1 MRVKFDVVS
10 DVGCVRTNNEDMAL
24 AFGQQIRDGEMSLDF
39 EAPAGSRMTA
49 IVADGMGGYDKGE
62 VASEMATQSFNLFLQ
77 QLPEGL
83 QEDDVKNEVK
93 RWVEHINRE
102 IVIAAQG
109 SGMGCT
115 FTGLFTYGEWAFLIN
130 IGDSRT
136 YRLRYDLFK
145 QLTTDH
151 SERNR
156 LDDPSLPSNLIYN
169 ALGIQ
174 DVFADI
180 SSIKLV
186 DGDIYLVCSDGLTD
200 MVDVETIESIL
211 NTENHVGARV
221 LVEAAKHAGGEDNV
235 TVLLFSVS
243 HVAE

>member
-115 FTGLFTYGEWAFLIN
+115 FTGLFTYGEWAYL
-130 IGDSRT
+130 
-136 YRLRYDLFK
+136 
-145 QLTTDH
+145 
-151 SERNR
+151 
-156 LDDPSLPSNLIYN
+156 
-169 ALGIQ
+169 
-174 DVFADI
+174 
-180 SSIKLV
+180 SI
-186 DGDIYLVCSDGLTD
+186 
-200 MVDVETIESIL
+200 
-211 NTENHVGARV
+211 
-221 LVEAAKHAGGEDNV
+221 
-235 TVLLFSVS
+235 
-243 HVAE
+243 